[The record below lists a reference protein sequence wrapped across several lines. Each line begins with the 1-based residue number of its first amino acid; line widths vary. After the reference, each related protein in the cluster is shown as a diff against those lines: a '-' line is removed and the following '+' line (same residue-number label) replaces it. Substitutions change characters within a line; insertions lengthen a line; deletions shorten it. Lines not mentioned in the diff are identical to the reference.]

1 MNVSKEADRRFV
13 EALKVED
20 PRRYDNLMKNCL
32 RSSRKGVQPVDSK
45 EVADA
50 QNAVVGR
57 TAKKAKI
64 SGKSTPSAKL
74 VNL

>member
-32 RSSRKGVQPVDSK
+32 RGQKLAFQTTDSTV
-45 EVADA
+45 VAGEESE
-50 QNAVVGR
+50 VVGPSAK
-57 TAKKAKI
+57 TARI
-64 SGKSTPSAKL
+64 SGKSTPRAKL
-74 VNL
+74 VV

>member
-32 RSSRKGVQPVDSK
+32 RAKKLEPQAICNQ
-45 EVADA
+45 ELAD
-50 QNAVVGR
+50 QENAHMSLS
-57 TAKKAKI
+57 AKKAEI
-64 SGKSTPSAKL
+64 SGKSPLGAK
-74 VNL
+74 